1 MTAPWSFQ
9 FPSSQ
14 PISPGP
20 FQPGPTGGDQLQQ
33 GVGDLGKVLMALRQL
48 SQQSQIENRQ
58 IDVHQQ
64 LGMGE
69 IGAKRAE
76 NQRLIDEQTY
86 KQTQETQK
94 QSQTAMAGKG
104 LRQMLSARG
113 ITGLENV
120 PDGAMTSLVPD
131 LEKAG
136 ILGPLT
142 DAERRLTTFV
152 GKYQGTPNEAI
163 GKEFL
168 GPPKPA
174 STVVNVD
181 TKGRTAYAEARGKGL
196 AEGDIKAGDTANQNF
211 TALASNFNA
220 MNLVDK
226 AYTGAGAQ
234 LKLDAARV
242 LKALGRQPTNNLIEN
257 TQELIRYGQSGT
269 VALLGTRALGSGT
282 AVSDADRQ
290 YMRQVSGEDI
300 TRDPAALKKIF
311 RINSGAEVMQ
321 IEETINQLRQRS
333 QAYPEEAVSLN
344 ADAKTLEN
352 RLRPMLQRYTNMLI
366 QEEHGSTQRVKDFI
380 ENVKALPYVNDLPW
394 IDQYLKQTTR
404 QQQKSDSLIDKA
416 LGR

>member
-9 FPSSQ
+9 PLPVPSVT
-14 PISPGP
+14 PGQ
-20 FQPGPTGGDQLQQ
+20 FVPGPTGGDQFAQAT
-33 GVGDLGKVLMALRQL
+33 GDLSKVLMALRQL
-48 SQQSQIENRQ
+48 SQTSQIENRQ

-86 KQTQETQK
+86 KQAQETQK
-94 QSQTAMAGKG
+94 QADVT
-104 LRQMLSARG
+104 
-113 ITGLENV
+113 
-120 PDGAMTSLVPD
+120 
-131 LEKAG
+131 KAG
-136 ILGPLT
+136 SAFLQTLPPNVRAALANAPPGTVPGLVKPLQEAGVVAPTPISEGEFAHYQELVKT
-142 DAERRLTTFV
+142 DPAAAA
-152 GKYQGTPNEAI
+152 KYYELI
-163 GKEFL
+163 RK
-168 GPPKPA
+168 PPGA
-174 STVVNVD
+174 VVNVD
-181 TKGRTAYAEARGKGL
+181 TKGRTAYSEARGKGL

-380 ENVKALPYVNDLPW
+380 ESVKALPYVNDLPW